1 MRVLVFGASGFVGQN
16 VVKELGD
23 LGLEVTA
30 TDIIPMNVSLS
41 DNVTFVKADI
51 LDDQHLD
58 DLIEGQDIIIHFA
71 TSNLRTSLKNPKR
84 NIKINVQGTINI
96 LESARKHGI
105 KKVVY
110 SSASSIYGIPE
121 YLPVD
126 ENHPK
131 KPATIY
137 GVGKYTGEHILR
149 VYYEL
154 YGINYFVMRFTN
166 VYGPYQHPDTGGLIP
181 VVMSKIIKGEE
192 VTIFGDGSQT
202 RDFVYVG
209 DIAKLTTKLVIDEN
223 IKNSIVNVGSG
234 ENTSIWD
241 AAKFCGEVLEIEPN
255 FVFKKQEGGERKEF
269 QASLKKCDDIFG
281 FVPST
286 SLESGLKKTSEWI
299 KTIIQS

>member
-1 MRVLVFGASGFVGQN
+1 M
-16 VVKELGD
+16 
-23 LGLEVTA
+23 
-30 TDIIPMNVSLS
+30 
-41 DNVTFVKADI
+41 
-51 LDDQHLD
+51 
-58 DLIEGQDIIIHFA
+58 
-71 TSNLRTSLKNPKR
+71 KNPKR

-96 LESARKHGI
+96 LESARKHDI

-154 YGINYFVMRFTN
+154 YGLNYFVMRFTN
-166 VYGPYQHPDTGGLIP
+166 VYGPYQHPETGGLIP

-209 DIAKLTTKLVIDEN
+209 DIAKLTTKLVTEEN

-234 ENTSIWD
+234 ENTSILD
-241 AAKFCGEVLEIEPN
+241 VAKFCGEVLEIEPN

-269 QASLKKCDDIFG
+269 QASLKKCDEIFG
-281 FVPST
+281 
-286 SLESGLKKTSEWI
+286 
-299 KTIIQS
+299 